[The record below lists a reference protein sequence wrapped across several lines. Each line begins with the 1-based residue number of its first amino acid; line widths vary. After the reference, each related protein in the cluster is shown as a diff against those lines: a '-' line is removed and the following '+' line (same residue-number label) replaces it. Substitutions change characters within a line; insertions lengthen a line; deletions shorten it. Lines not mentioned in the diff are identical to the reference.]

1 MFGQCPYFRVRILV
15 KVNALISSYTYVEE
29 NILGSFVFF

>member
-1 MFGQCPYFRVRILV
+1 VRILV